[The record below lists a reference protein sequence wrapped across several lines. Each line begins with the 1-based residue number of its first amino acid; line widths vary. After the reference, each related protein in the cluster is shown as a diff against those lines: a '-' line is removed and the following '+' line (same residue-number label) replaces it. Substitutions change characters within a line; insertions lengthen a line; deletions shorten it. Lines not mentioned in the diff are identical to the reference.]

1 MRYSSRGGLKG
12 DAMAMNLK
20 HLVLLCAAVALPM
33 SPAAQQLERE
43 VGVVSEDVEGRLEGY
58 SYQEGPVSTL
68 EFHGTAI
75 ALGASGSGRVE
86 FQDGRASVEVSV
98 RKLPDPASL
107 GPFST
112 YVLWAVTA
120 DGRANNIGSIE
131 TRNGAGSLDTST
143 PLSQFALIVSAEP
156 HFAVTAP
163 SKYLVLRNL
172 GRQVRGQRVM
182 IPGLTERIDYTGLAP
197 QVADPKARYKVPAD
211 LLQARYALAIA
222 RGAEADKYAAD
233 EFGKAAALLAKAEE
247 AQASRKYAIRK
258 TVPLVARDAVQ
269 MGEDARRQAILG
281 RQAADAAALAA
292 EEARRREETAAAAR
306 RDAEEKA
313 RIEAELAAQEAAR
326 QQALAA
332 EQAARE
338 AAAEAQRQARADLT
352 ARLNRALP
360 TRQTERG
367 IVAEIAGVQFATG
380 MADLRPEAREALA
393 RFAGIIGVY
402 PSIRVKVEGHTDS
415 TGSRET
421 NQKLSLARATV
432 VRDYLAEQGVEAS
445 HIEVEGLGPDQPVAD
460 NATAEGR
467 ARNRRVEIIL
477 TGDLLAQ
484 P

>member
-1 MRYSSRGGLKG
+1 MHT
-12 DAMAMNLK
+12 NLF
-20 HLVLLCAAVALPM
+20 VLRLAAAALVALLPTTLI
-33 SPAAQQLERE
+33 AQQLERD

-75 ALGASGSGRVE
+75 ALGAEGEGEVE
-86 FQDGRASVEVSV
+86 FQDGRARVEITV
-98 RKLPDPASL
+98 RKMPDPAKL

-120 DGRANNIGSIE
+120 DGRANNIGAIE
-131 TRNGAGSLDTST
+131 TVNGVGSLEATAA
-143 PLSQFALIVSAEP
+143 LSQFALIVSAEP

-172 GRQVRGQRVM
+172 GKRIRGKRVM
-182 IPGLTERIDYTGLAP
+182 IPGLTERLDYKHLAR
-197 QVADPKARYKVPAD
+197 QTVDPKAKYKVPAD
-211 LLQARYALAIA
+211 LVQARYALAIA
-222 RGAEADKYAAD
+222 TGAEADKYAAQ
-233 EFGKAAALLAKAEE
+233 EFGQAKSLLAKAEE
-247 AQASRKYAIRK
+247 AQASKKGAVRK

-292 EEARRREETAAAAR
+292 EEKKKREDAATAAR
-306 RDAEEKA
+306 LDAEEKA
-313 RIEAELAAQEAAR
+313 RVAAELAAQEAAR
-326 QQALAA
+326 QKALAA
-332 EQAARE
+332 EQASRDASS
-338 AAAEAQRQARADLT
+338 EAQRQARADLT

-367 IVAEIAGVQFATG
+367 IVAEIAGVQFATAK
-380 MADLRPEAREALA
+380 ADLRPEAREALA

-402 PSIRVKVEGHTDS
+402 PSIHVTVEGHTDS
-415 TGSRET
+415 TGSAET
-421 NQKLSLARATV
+421 NRTLSQARASV
-432 VRDYLAEQGVEAS
+432 VRDYLAAQGVESS
-445 HIEVEGLGPDQPVAD
+445 HIDVKGLGPDQPVAD
-460 NATAEGR
+460 NASAEGR

-477 TGDLLAQ
+477 TGDLL

>member
-1 MRYSSRGGLKG
+1 
-12 DAMAMNLK
+12 MNDPRLLLRLLAAAA
-20 HLVLLCAAVALPM
+20 LVLPASL
-33 SPAAQQLERE
+33 AAQQLERE

-75 ALGASGSGRVE
+75 ALAAEGSGEVE
-86 FQDGRASVEVSV
+86 FQDGRARVEIRV
-98 RKLPDPASL
+98 RKLPDPATL

-131 TRNGAGSLDTST
+131 TVNGLGSLKASTS
-143 PLSQFALIVSAEP
+143 LSQFALIVSAEP

-172 GRQVRGQRVM
+172 GRRIRGQRVL
-182 IPGLTERIDYTGLAP
+182 IPGLTERLDYRNLAP
-197 QVADPKARYKVPAD
+197 QTVDPKARYPVPPD
-211 LLQARYALAIA
+211 LVQARYALAIA
-222 RGAEADKYAAD
+222 RGAEADQYAAD
-233 EFGKAAALLAKAEE
+233 EFGKAEALLAKAEQ
-247 AQASRKYAIRK
+247 AQASKKYSVRK

-269 MGEDARRQAILG
+269 MGEDARRQSILG

-292 EEARRREETAAAAR
+292 EEARKREEAAAAAAAAAK

-380 MADLRPEAREALA
+380 LADLRPEAREALA

-415 TGSRET
+415 TGSYET
-421 NQKLSLARATV
+421 NQTLSLARATV
-432 VRDYLAEQGVEAS
+432 VRDYLASQGIAAA

-477 TGDLLAQ
+477 TGELLAS

>member
-1 MRYSSRGGLKG
+1 MHT
-12 DAMAMNLK
+12 NLFAQR
-20 HLVLLCAAVALPM
+20 LAAATLAVALPM
-33 SPAAQQLERE
+33 SAVAQQLERD

-75 ALGASGSGRVE
+75 ALGAEGEGEVE
-86 FQDGRASVEVSV
+86 FQDGRARVEITV
-98 RKLPDPASL
+98 RKMPGPASL

-131 TRNGAGSLDTST
+131 TVNGLGSLEASTS
-143 PLSQFALIVSAEP
+143 LSQFALIVSAEP

-172 GRQVRGQRVM
+172 GKRIRGKRVM
-182 IPGLTERIDYTGLAP
+182 IPGLTERLDYKNLAR
-197 QVADPKARYKVPAD
+197 QTVDPKAKYKVPAD
-211 LLQARYALAIA
+211 LVQARYALAIA
-222 RGAEADKYAAD
+222 IGAESDKYAAQ
-233 EFGKAAALLAKAEE
+233 EFGQAKVLLAKAEE
-247 AQASRKYAIRK
+247 AQASKKSSIRK
-258 TVPLVARDAVQ
+258 TVPLIARDAVQ

-292 EEARRREETAAAAR
+292 EETKKREEATAAAR

-313 RIEAELAAQEAAR
+313 RVAAELASQEAAR
-326 QQALAA
+326 QKALAA
-332 EQAARE
+332 AQASRE
-338 AAAEAQRQARADLT
+338 ATSEAQRQARADLT

-367 IVAEIAGVQFATG
+367 IVAEIAGVQFATAK
-380 MADLRPEAREALA
+380 ADLRPEAREALA

-402 PSIRVKVEGHTDS
+402 PSIQVIVEGHTDN
-415 TGSRET
+415 TGSYET
-421 NQKLSLARATV
+421 NQALSRARATV
-432 VRDYLAEQGVEAS
+432 VRDYLAAQGVESS
-445 HIEVEGLGPDQPVAD
+445 HIDVQGLGPDQPVAD

-477 TGDLLAQ
+477 TGDLL

>member
-1 MRYSSRGGLKG
+1 MHTYSFALRLAAATLGL
-12 DAMAMNLK
+12 
-20 HLVLLCAAVALPM
+20 ALPM
-33 SPAAQQLERE
+33 STVAQQLERD

-75 ALGASGSGRVE
+75 ALGATGEGEVE
-86 FQDGRASVEVSV
+86 FQDGRARVEITV
-98 RKLPDPASL
+98 RKMPQPAKL

-131 TRNGAGSLDTST
+131 TVDGLGSLETST
-143 PLSQFALIVSAEP
+143 SLSQFALIVSAEP

-172 GRQVRGQRVM
+172 GKRIRGKRVM
-182 IPGLTERIDYTGLAP
+182 IPGLTERLDYKNLSR
-197 QVADPKARYKVPAD
+197 QSVDPKAKYKVPAD
-211 LLQARYALAIA
+211 LVQARYALDIA
-222 RGAEADKYAAD
+222 MRAEADKYAAQ
-233 EFGKAAALLAKAEE
+233 EFGQARTLLFKAEE
-247 AQASRKYAIRK
+247 AQVSKKSAVRK
-258 TVPLVARDAVQ
+258 TVPLIARDAVQ

-292 EEARRREETAAAAR
+292 EEKKKREEAAVAAR
-306 RDAEEKA
+306 LEAEERA
-313 RIEAELAAQEAAR
+313 RVAAELAAQEAAR
-326 QQALAA
+326 QKALAA
-332 EQAARE
+332 EQASRD
-338 AAAEAQRQARADLT
+338 AASEAQRQARADLT

-367 IVAEIAGVQFATG
+367 IVAEIAGVQFATAK
-380 MADLRPEAREALA
+380 ADLRPEAREALA

-402 PSIRVKVEGHTDS
+402 PSIHVTVEGHTDN
-415 TGSRET
+415 TGSAET
-421 NQKLSLARATV
+421 NQTLSQARAMV
-432 VRDYLAEQGVEAS
+432 VRDYLGVQGVDSS
-445 HIEVEGLGPDQPVAD
+445 HIDVLGLGPDRPVAD
-460 NATAEGR
+460 NTTAEGR

-477 TGDLLAQ
+477 TGDLL

>member
-1 MRYSSRGGLKG
+1 
-12 DAMAMNLK
+12 MNITR
-20 HLVLLCAAVALPM
+20 LVLLAVSAAFPLCL
-33 SPAAQQLERE
+33 AAQQLERE

-75 ALGASGSGRVE
+75 ALGASGTGKVE
-86 FQDGRASVEVSV
+86 FQDGRASVDISV

-120 DGRANNIGSIE
+120 DGRATNIGSIE
-131 TRNGAGSLDTST
+131 TVKGQGSLETST
-143 PLSQFALIVSAEP
+143 SLSQFALIVSAEP

-182 IPGLTERIDYTGLAP
+182 IPGLTERIDYKGLAP
-197 QVADPKARYKVPAD
+197 QAVDPKARYKVPAD
-211 LLQARYALAIA
+211 LVQARYALAIA

-233 EFGKAAALLAKAEE
+233 EFGQAQALLAKAEE
-247 AQASRKYAIRK
+247 AQASKKYSLRK

-292 EEARRREETAAAAR
+292 EEARKREEAAAAAAAAAK

-326 QQALAA
+326 QKALAA
-332 EQAARE
+332 EEAARL
-338 AAAEAQRQARADLT
+338 AAAEAQEQARADLV

-380 MADLRPEAREALA
+380 LADLRPEAREALA

-415 TGSRET
+415 TGSYET
-421 NQKLSLARATV
+421 NQKLSLARAATV
-432 VRDYLAEQGVEAS
+432 REYLIAQGVEAA
-445 HIEVEGLGPDQPVAD
+445 HIDMEGLGPDQPVAD
-460 NATAEGR
+460 NATSEGR
-467 ARNRRVEIIL
+467 ARNRRVEIVI
-477 TGDLLAQ
+477 TGDLLNQ
-484 P
+484 

>member
-1 MRYSSRGGLKG
+1 MRTS
-12 DAMAMNLK
+12 
-20 HLVLLCAAVALPM
+20 LLTLRLAAVLACALPM
-33 SPAAQQLERE
+33 PLFAQQLERD

-75 ALGASGSGRVE
+75 ALGAEGEGEVE
-86 FQDGRASVEVSV
+86 FQDGRARVEVTV
-98 RKLPDPASL
+98 RRMPDPARL

-120 DGRANNIGSIE
+120 DGRANNIGSLE
-131 TRNGAGSLDTST
+131 TENGVGSLETST
-143 PLSQFALIVSAEP
+143 SLSQFALIVSAEP

-172 GRQVRGQRVM
+172 GKRIRGKRVM
-182 IPGLTERIDYTGLAP
+182 IPGLTERLDYKNLAR
-197 QVADPKARYKVPAD
+197 QKVDPKAKVKVPAD
-211 LLQARYALAIA
+211 LVQARYALAIA
-222 RGAEADKYAAD
+222 TGAEADKYAAE
-233 EFGKAAALLAKAEE
+233 EFGQARTLLTKAEE
-247 AQASRKYAIRK
+247 AQASKKSSIRK
-258 TVPLVARDAVQ
+258 TVPLIARDAVQ

-292 EEARRREETAAAAR
+292 EEARKREAAATAAR
-306 RDAEEKA
+306 QDAEEKA
-313 RIEAELAAQEAAR
+313 RIAAELAAQEATR
-326 QQALAA
+326 QKALAA
-332 EQAARE
+332 EQASRD
-338 AAAEAQRQARADLT
+338 AASEAQRQARADLT

-380 MADLRPEAREALA
+380 KSDLRPEAREALA

-402 PSIRVKVEGHTDS
+402 PSIHVTVEGHTDN
-415 TGSRET
+415 TGSPET
-421 NQKLSLARATV
+421 NKSLSQARATV
-432 VRDYLAEQGVEAS
+432 VRDYLAAQGVESA
-445 HIEVEGLGPDQPVAD
+445 HIDVQGLGPDRPVAD

-477 TGDLLAQ
+477 TGDLL

>member
-1 MRYSSRGGLKG
+1 MHP
-12 DAMAMNLK
+12 NLFA
-20 HLVLLCAAVALPM
+20 LRLAAAALAITLPM
-33 SPAAQQLERE
+33 SLSAQQLERD

-75 ALGASGSGRVE
+75 ALGAEGEGEVE
-86 FQDGRASVEVSV
+86 FQDGRARVEVKV
-98 RKLPDPASL
+98 RRMPDPARL

-120 DGRANNIGSIE
+120 DGRANNIGSLE
-131 TRNGAGSLDTST
+131 TVNGLGSLETTTS
-143 PLSQFALIVSAEP
+143 LSQFALIVSAEP

-172 GRQVRGQRVM
+172 GKRIRGKRVM
-182 IPGLTERIDYTGLAP
+182 IPGLTERLDYKNLAP
-197 QVADPKARYKVPAD
+197 QKVDPKARYKVPAD
-211 LLQARYALAIA
+211 LVQARYALAIA
-222 RGAEADKYAAD
+222 TGAEADKYAAQ
-233 EFGKAAALLAKAEE
+233 EFGQAKALLTKAEE
-247 AQASRKYAIRK
+247 AQASKKGGIRK
-258 TVPLVARDAVQ
+258 TVPLIARDAVQ

-292 EEARRREETAAAAR
+292 EEARKREQAAATAR
-306 RDAEEKA
+306 QDAEEKA
-313 RIEAELAAQEAAR
+313 RVAAELAAQEAAR
-326 QQALAA
+326 QKALAA
-332 EQAARE
+332 EQASRE

-380 MADLRPEAREALA
+380 KADLRPEAREALA

-402 PSIRVKVEGHTDS
+402 PSIRVTVEGHTDN
-415 TGSRET
+415 TGSQQT
-421 NQKLSLARATV
+421 NQALSQARATV
-432 VRDYLAEQGVEAS
+432 VRDYLAAQGVESS
-445 HIEVEGLGPDQPVAD
+445 HIDVQGLGPDRPVAD

-477 TGDLLAQ
+477 TGDLL